1 METAGGTFIPIARK
15 NSTLPL
21 KQTRT
26 FVAASEEQTRFVVK
40 VFEGEQT
47 FIQKNYLLATF
58 EVAGLPEPN
67 ESEGGPHEIDIT
79 VEVDENHHVKV
90 YATHTPSNRNI
101 GFELCDDVL
110 LYDWSTQ
117 FVGGPPGSL
126 KVIEKGAPWSPA
138 RCELIIATRFVA

>member
-1 METAGGTFIPIARK
+1 MPIAKR

-26 FVAASEEQTRFVVK
+26 FIAASNEQERFIVK
-40 VFEGEQT
+40 VFEGEQG
-47 FIQKNYLLATF
+47 FVQKNSLLASF
-58 EVAGLPEPN
+58 EVADLPDL
-67 ESEGGPHEIDIT
+67 SDSDGGPHEIDVT

-101 GFELCDDVL
+101 GFELSDDVL

-117 FVGGPPGSL
+117 FSVGPPGPL
-126 KVIEKGAPWSPA
+126 KVIEQGAPWSPA
-138 RCELIIATRFVA
+138 RC